1 MWIKYSLHVYP
12 LYVRQCDTF
21 GWLGSSSAR
30 FIWRHERTVN
40 DKSENKKSMKKIAVE
55 IICRS
60 YNSFAAI
67 NDPIQKISCYSYLI
81 VMVWLLL
88 LPVNLKRKIHDNCG
102 ITLGRRNWIFSLFRS
117 TDTSSSISDL
127 QEVTRRSGSVALTNL
142 LGSSQSLLRQH
153 GPTITNFL
161 FLFSSFVI
169 AIVCETGPKVVSLRF
184 RCSAKQC
191 CSSCYWLGRHGK
203 KTSKEYI
210 CIYIPSWLGWMENN
224 AELHWLARAPSV
236 STMPHHSIF
245 KNAVL

>member
-1 MWIKYSLHVYP
+1 MRN
-12 LYVRQCDTF
+12 YV
-21 GWLGSSSAR
+21 GA
-30 FIWRHERTVN
+30 
-40 DKSENKKSMKKIAVE
+40 
-55 IICRS
+55 
-60 YNSFAAI
+60 
-67 NDPIQKISCYSYLI
+67 
-81 VMVWLLL
+81 
-88 LPVNLKRKIHDNCG
+88 
-102 ITLGRRNWIFSLFRS
+102 
-117 TDTSSSISDL
+117 TSSSISDL

-169 AIVCETGPKVVSLRF
+169 AIVCETGPKMVSLRF
-184 RCSAKQC
+184 GCSAKQC

-236 STMPHHSIF
+236 STMPFCSVGVWQGIRVMDVRASVGIQPFFFFFHFIVLAVGRIKGTTFPIASCIHFSHFLPFGSLHTHTHASSILLWALPSF
-245 KNAVL
+245 CIDC